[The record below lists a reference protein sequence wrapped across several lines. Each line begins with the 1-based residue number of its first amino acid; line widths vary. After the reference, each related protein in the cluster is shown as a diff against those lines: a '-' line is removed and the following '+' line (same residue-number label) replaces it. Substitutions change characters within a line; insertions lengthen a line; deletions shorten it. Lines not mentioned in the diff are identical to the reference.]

1 MNNKLLFG
9 TIAGAV
15 TFFFLGFMIY
25 GLALAPYISANTNQ
39 CLAVADDQLNL
50 GVLAFSNLLT
60 SFLIALFIQGSSNLM
75 QAIGKG
81 SLFGLLY
88 ASGVN
93 LNSYAMTTMYQNFT
107 VLMVDVAAFMVLST
121 ATAACIY
128 WVMGKVK

>member
-1 MNNKLLFG
+1 MNNKLLIG

-93 LNSYAMTTMYQNFT
+93 LNSYDMTTMYQNFT